1 MNARSMFSTSF
12 RFNSVQF
19 PKEFNAFNDIFKLR
33 TERIEWNKCVC
44 TSIETK
50 CGLSDLE
57 NNSVRLQHSHKEL
70 GKSLNKKMQEKN
82 RNHINAKN

>member
-1 MNARSMFSTSF
+1 MRLTIFS
-12 RFNSVQF
+12 NY
-19 PKEFNAFNDIFKLR
+19 
-33 TERIEWNKCVC
+33 ERNGLNGNKCVC